1 MPAVYALGLGLAVLA
16 FLGFLIL
23 QLRKKHLHIL
33 QEISSQKSLYEYS
46 WAHLPTPSDPNS
58 HLPVHYRLEGDSHK
72 PLVILI
78 HGLGANL
85 NCWRRIFPLLKPHF
99 QVLAFDLPGFG
110 LTPDPNHYFAKSPD
124 QLSPL
129 IFELIESLK
138 HKGPVHLIGNSMGGI
153 LSLSFMESY
162 PNHVGKVFLINPA
175 LSRKLVRLRFY
186 RWAFLAQPLSKILNR
201 KMLGYLYS
209 RTLSKPKDL
218 ELEVLNHLSRSYLQ
232 NPDGLRSFALYVKMI
247 EEQGIP
253 EVDYSKCLFLF
264 SGGDKVITAPH
275 RKRTEKFFPHA
286 HTLFHPSG
294 GHQLQEDE
302 PEWLSEEIKKFILSS

>member
-1 MPAVYALGLGLAVLA
+1 MSALYAFALGLAVLA
-16 FLGFLIL
+16 ALTYFIL
-23 QLRKKHLHIL
+23 QLRKKQFDVLK
-33 QEISSQKSLYEYS
+33 EISSQKSLYEYS
-46 WAHLPTPSDPNS
+46 WAHLSTPMDSKA

-72 PLVILI
+72 PLVVLI

-85 NCWRRIFPLLKPHF
+85 NCWRRLFPLLKTHF

-110 LTPDPNHYFAKSPD
+110 LTPDPNHYFARNPD

-129 IFELIESLK
+129 IFQLIEGLK

-153 LSLSFMESY
+153 LSLSMMETH
-162 PNHVGKVFLINPA
+162 PDRVGKSFLINPA
-175 LSRKLVRLRFY
+175 LSRKLVRLRLY
-186 RWAFLAQPLSKILNR
+186 RWAFLAGPLSKILNR
-201 KMLGYLYS
+201 RILSFFYS

-232 NPDGLRSFALYVKMI
+232 NPEGLRSFALYVKMI

-253 EVDYSKCLFLF
+253 DVDYSKCLFLF

-275 RKRTEKFFPHA
+275 RKRTEKFFPRA
-286 HTLFHPSG
+286 NRLFHPSG